1 MRKVTRQIAFDADGW
16 TPETSAQV
24 AELFDGLAPEWHT
37 RAREPRLEVV
47 ADAFARGGQI
57 GAGTWVELG
66 SGTGLVSP
74 WLAAR
79 CRLLVAAELSAGMI
93 ALAPPDAGRRV
104 RADGARLPLADGA
117 VDALVLVNAFLF
129 PWEARRVVGPA
140 GVVVWVNTSGEGT
153 PIYLSAD
160 DVLAALGP
168 GWDAVAAQAAQGTW
182 AVARR
187 A

>member
-1 MRKVTRQIAFDADGW
+1 
-16 TPETSAQV
+16 
-24 AELFDGLAPEWHT
+24 
-37 RAREPRLEVV
+37 
-47 ADAFARGGQI
+47 
-57 GAGTWVELG
+57 
-66 SGTGLVSP
+66 
-74 WLAAR
+74 
-79 CRLLVAAELSAGMI
+79 MI

-129 PWEARRVVGPA
+129 PSEARRVVGPA